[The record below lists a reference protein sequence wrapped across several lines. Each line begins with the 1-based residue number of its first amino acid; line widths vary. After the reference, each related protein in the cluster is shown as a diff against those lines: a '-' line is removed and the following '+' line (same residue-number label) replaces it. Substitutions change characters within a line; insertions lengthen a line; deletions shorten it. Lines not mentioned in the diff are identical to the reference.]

1 MSMQTTKNNLARFWF
16 SISLVTFSVL
26 ACRPVITIGWGE
38 FLIFAVLLVLLIGPP
53 VYRFLRRL
61 EKSREQKKK

>member
-1 MSMQTTKNNLARFWF
+1 MT
-16 SISLVTFSVL
+16 L

-38 FLIFAVLLVLLIGPP
+38 FLLFGVLIVLLIGPP

-61 EKSREQKKK
+61 EKSREKKKK